1 MNEMRAG
8 INFDRLIKRRAE
20 LLSTLQHLHK
30 EQAEVERNTD
40 WLDQAAY
47 ESRVAL
53 LDRLNSWYE
62 TEVSQIDRALERIR
76 RHGYGVCLACHHPI
90 DPKRLATA
98 PEAEYCSAC
107 QSTREALRA
116 A

>member
-8 INFDRLIKRRAE
+8 INFDRLTKRRAE

-53 LDRLNSWYE
+53 LDRLDGWYE
-62 TEVSQIDRALERIR
+62 TEVSQIDRAIERIR
-76 RHGYGVCLACHHPI
+76 RDGYGVCLACHRPI
-90 DPKRLATA
+90 EPKRLAAT
-98 PEAEYCSAC
+98 PQVEYCSAC
-107 QSTREALRA
+107 QAMRETLTA

>member
-1 MNEMRAG
+1 MNELRAG
-8 INFDRLIKRRAE
+8 IHFDRLTKRRAD

-30 EQAEVERNTD
+30 ERAEVESNTD

-47 ESRVAL
+47 QSRVAL
-53 LDRLNSWYE
+53 LDRLDSWYE
-62 TEVSQIDRALERIR
+62 AEVSQIDRAIERIR
-76 RHGYGVCLACHHPI
+76 QDGYGVCLACHHPI
-90 DPKRLATA
+90 APKRLATA
-98 PEAEYCSAC
+98 PEAEYCCAC

>member
-8 INFDRLIKRRAE
+8 NSFDRLTKRRAE
-20 LLSTLQHLHK
+20 LLLTLQHLHK

-47 ESRVAL
+47 ESRIAL
-53 LDRLNSWYE
+53 LDRLDSWYE
-62 TEVSQIDRALERIR
+62 TELNQIDHAIERVR
-76 RHGYGVCLACHHPI
+76 RDDYGICLACHRPI
-90 DPKRLATA
+90 EPKRLETA

-107 QSTREALRA
+107 QSMREALTA